1 MVINGKILDKLKAEQ
16 SRFDGWMGG
25 LRERW
30 ESRMPPRILALGS
43 GCRCYLLSSAWL
55 KGD

>member
-30 ESRMPPRILALGS
+30 ESRMPPRILALRS
-43 GCRCYLLSSAWL
+43 GCRCHLLSSAWL